1 MKQRVITAILM
12 AIVFIP
18 FFFLGG
24 WFITFLFSILSYI
37 AMYEL
42 ITMYQSKKNIPN
54 VCKYIIPLF
63 SSIIVLFSS
72 FATAEDIIYGFN
84 KVKNVLNSALL
95 ILPIFNKKI
104 EMKDVIFFIFGII
117 YSGIGFAIIV
127 TVRNIEMLYQD
138 ASIRL
143 FDGLNIYAVGL
154 ILFIF
159 VLLSTMLTDI
169 AAYQFGIKFGKHK
182 LCPSISPKKSIEG
195 SIAGTI
201 AGALGGTLFMV
212 ILQFT
217 LSKEYANAIKLFK
230 IDNIYL
236 YALAIF
242 GVALL
247 LSIAGQLGD
256 LIASKIKREY
266 NIKDY
271 GKIFPGH
278 GGVLDR
284 FDSSIYSFLVFII
297 ILMISGVTF

>member
-72 FATAEDIIYGFN
+72 FATAEDIIY
-84 KVKNVLNSALL
+84 VLLVELMFLL

-117 YSGIGFAIIV
+117 YSGISFAIIV

-195 SIAGTI
+195 LIAGTI
-201 AGALGGTLFMV
+201 AGALGGTLFMI

>member
-72 FATAEDIIYGFN
+72 FATAEDIIY
-84 KVKNVLNSALL
+84 VLLVELMFLL

-117 YSGIGFAIIV
+117 YSGISFAIIV

-236 YALAIF
+236 YALTIF

-256 LIASKIKREY
+256 LIASKMKREY

>member
-72 FATAEDIIYGFN
+72 FATAEDIIY
-84 KVKNVLNSALL
+84 VLLVELMFLL

-117 YSGIGFAIIV
+117 YSGIGFAMIV

>member
-72 FATAEDIIYGFN
+72 FATAEDIIY
-84 KVKNVLNSALL
+84 VLLVELMFLL
-95 ILPIFNKKI
+95 ILTIFNKKI

-117 YSGIGFAIIV
+117 YSGISFAIIV

-138 ASIRL
+138 ASFRL

-182 LCPSISPKKSIEG
+182 LCSSISPKKSIEG

>member
-1 MKQRVITAILM
+1 M

-72 FATAEDIIYGFN
+72 FATAEDIIY
-84 KVKNVLNSALL
+84 VLLVELMFLL

>member
-72 FATAEDIIYGFN
+72 FATAEDIIY
-84 KVKNVLNSALL
+84 VLLVELMFLL
-95 ILPIFNKKI
+95 ILPILNKKI
-104 EMKDVIFFIFGII
+104 EMKDVIFFIFCII
-117 YSGIGFAIIV
+117 YSGISFAIIV

-182 LCPSISPKKSIEG
+182 LCSSISPKKSIEG

>member
-18 FFFLGG
+18 FFFLGE

-72 FATAEDIIYGFN
+72 FATAEDIIY
-84 KVKNVLNSALL
+84 VLLVELMFLL

-117 YSGIGFAIIV
+117 YSGISFAIIV

>member
-63 SSIIVLFSS
+63 SSIIVFFSS
-72 FATAEDIIYGFN
+72 FATAEDIIY
-84 KVKNVLNSALL
+84 VLLVELMFLL

>member
-72 FATAEDIIYGFN
+72 FATAEDIIY
-84 KVKNVLNSALL
+84 VLLVELMFLL

-195 SIAGTI
+195 SITGTI
-201 AGALGGTLFMV
+201 AGALGGTLFMI